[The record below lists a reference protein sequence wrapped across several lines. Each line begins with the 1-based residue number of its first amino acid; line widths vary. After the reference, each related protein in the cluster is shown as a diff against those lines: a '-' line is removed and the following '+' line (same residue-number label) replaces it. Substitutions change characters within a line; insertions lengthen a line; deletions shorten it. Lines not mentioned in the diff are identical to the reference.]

1 MEKNTTKFLKE
12 LEELRLD
19 KVESKNYINA
29 YN

>member
-1 MEKNTTKFLKE
+1 MKHKTTFLKE
-12 LEELRLD
+12 LEQLRLD

>member
-1 MEKNTTKFLKE
+1 MNQKTTFLKE